1 MVREAAEWNEED
13 QIAVGRVEAL
23 GRLEAYVYDARTALK
38 DKALRGRMEEDDL
51 LAVQEALADT
61 DRCSWLGLGSA
72 LGSGL
77 GSGLG
82 LGLGL
87 GFGLG
92 FG

>member
-1 MVREAAEWNEED
+1 MVRDAAEWNEED

-61 DRCSWLGLGSA
+61 DRWSWLGV
-72 LGSGL
+72 GSGV

-82 LGLGL
+82 LEAGGDLLRGS
-87 GFGLG
+87 
-92 FG
+92 